1 MNTNEVIANRA
12 IEIMG
17 GELGSKTPVHPNDHV
32 NKSQSSNDTYP
43 TAMHIAVA
51 VDIHKILIPSL
62 KTLRDAIDEKAQEYK
77 DIIKIGRTH
86 TQDATPLTL
95 GQEFSAYVT
104 QLEYGKSNF
113 ICSNNLFGTQRFK
126 LKYFGVDCI
135 GVQCLTN
142 CL

>member
-1 MNTNEVIANRA
+1 
-12 IEIMG
+12 
-17 GELGSKTPVHPNDHV
+17 
-32 NKSQSSNDTYP
+32 
-43 TAMHIAVA
+43 MHIAVA

-104 QLEYGKSNF
+104 QLEYGKSNVF
-113 ICSNNLFGTQRFK
+113 CSHNIFGTHRFK
-126 LKYFGVDCI
+126 LKYFGVDYV

-142 CL
+142 CLQV